1 MSKLARKISRG
12 EADIF
17 MTFRNSRELASTG
30 EHGDEIISGL
40 IVTVFQDVGPT
51 VEYNRSILSEEQAFN
66 LSVKGLT
73 ALGDSKEKE
82 IYGPLPVQNRDDLQ
96 ALAFLM
102 SIKAK
107 DTQDDRIEEYGRP
120 VAFWLIFHS
129 SKKRLVLHASGLVQS
144 YLTMLIQGLENEE
157 QLTKEKLDHIY
168 DRLTSIVSQA
178 NIRVYGYIDGK
189 VMEFS
194 DDSLIPLS
202 PVIIIADH
210 RTKNLQVLMLPDQ
223 HLSPMDRRNINI
235 AINNLN
241 KEKFKYGMT
250 ICTIDDP
257 EEIRKILNYYKI
269 EAVRLKT

>member
-1 MSKLARKISRG
+1 MTYQNPRDLAR
-12 EADIF
+12 
-17 MTFRNSRELASTG
+17 TG
-30 EHGDEIISGL
+30 EHSDEIISGL

-82 IYGPLPVQNRDDLQ
+82 IYGPLPVQNREDLQ
-96 ALAFLM
+96 ALAFLL

-107 DTQDDRIEEYGRP
+107 DTKDNRIEEYGRP

-129 SKKRLVLHASGLVQS
+129 SKKRQVLHASGLVQS
-144 YLTMLIQGLENEE
+144 YLTMLIQGLENED

-168 DRLTSIVSQA
+168 ERLTSIVSQA
-178 NIRVYGYIDGK
+178 NIRVFGYLDGK
-189 VMEFS
+189 VTEFS
-194 DDSLIPLS
+194 DDSLIPLT
-202 PVIIIADH
+202 PVIIIADN
-210 RTKNLQVLMLPDQ
+210 KKKSLQLLMLPGH
-223 HLSPMDRRNINI
+223 HLSPIDRRNINI

-241 KEKFKYGMT
+241 REKFKYGMT
-250 ICTIDDP
+250 VQTIEDP

-269 EAVRLKT
+269 EAVRLRT

>member
-1 MSKLARKISRG
+1 MTTHQHPRDLAR
-12 EADIF
+12 
-17 MTFRNSRELASTG
+17 TG
-30 EHGDEIISGL
+30 EHSDEIISGL

-82 IYGPLPVQNRDDLQ
+82 IYGPLPVQNREDLQ
-96 ALAFLM
+96 ALAFLVT
-102 SIKAK
+102 IKPK
-107 DTQDDRIEEYGRP
+107 ETKDDRIQEYGRP

-129 SKKRLVLHASGLVQS
+129 SKKRQVLHASGLVQS

-157 QLTKEKLDHIY
+157 HLTKEKLDHIY
-168 DRLTSIVSQA
+168 ERLTSIVSQA

-202 PVIIIADH
+202 PVIIIADNKT
-210 RTKNLQVLMLPDQ
+210 RTLQVLMLPDN

-250 ICTIDDP
+250 VQTIEDP
-257 EEIRKILNYYKI
+257 DEVRKILSYYKI
-269 EAVRLKT
+269 EAVRLKR

>member
-1 MSKLARKISRG
+1 MSHQHSRDLAR
-12 EADIF
+12 
-17 MTFRNSRELASTG
+17 TG
-30 EHGDEIISGL
+30 EQGDEIISGL

-51 VEYNRSILSEEQAFN
+51 VEYNRSMLSEEQAFN

-82 IYGPLPVQNRDDLQ
+82 IYGPLPVQSRDDLQ

-102 SIKAK
+102 SIRP
-107 DTQDDRIEEYGRP
+107 THTNDDRIEEYGRP

-129 SKKRLVLHASGLVQS
+129 SKKRQILHASGLVQS
-144 YLTMLIQGLENEE
+144 YLTMLIQGLEDEE
-157 QLTKEKLDHIY
+157 HLTKDKLDHIY
-168 DRLTSIVSQA
+168 ERLTSIVSQA
-178 NIRVYGYIDGK
+178 NIRVYGYLDGK

-202 PVIIIADH
+202 PVIIIADNK
-210 RTKNLQVLMLPDQ
+210 TKALQVLMLPET

-250 ICTIDDP
+250 IRTIDDP